1 MKIISSKN
9 YLLQIILQI
18 IIINYNFLI
27 YYQFKVSSFFHYLY
41 IFFFVFINIINIEY
55 YYNKI
60 YYNKILKY

>member
-18 IIINYNFLI
+18 IFINYNFLI
-27 YYQFKVSSFFHYLY
+27 YYQFKVSSFFYYLY

-55 YYNKI
+55 
-60 YYNKILKY
+60 